1 MNKAVI
7 RGLNMAKP
15 KAQSNKEHIEKLK
28 ASGGKT
34 FQILLT
40 KDDVK
45 RVEDFKKRHG
55 LLTNK
60 QMLNFLLDYK
70 LVGLN
75 HCMRV
80 LPDEPNQDYGDCVIH
95 DGKKYRIYMTPEF
108 GGMCI
113 DDDTGEMFPTP

>member
-1 MNKAVI
+1 
-7 RGLNMAKP
+7 MAKS
-15 KAQSNKEHIEKLK
+15 KAQSNKEQMQKIV
-28 ASGGKT
+28 AGGGKK

-40 KDDVK
+40 GEDVK
-45 RVEDFKKRHG
+45 RIEDFKSRHG

-75 HCMRV
+75 HCKRV
-80 LPDEPNQDYGDCVIH
+80 LPEEPNQDYGDCVIH
-95 DGKKYRIYMTPEF
+95 SGKKYRIYMTPEF

-113 DDDTGEMFPTP
+113 DGDTGEMFPTP